1 MTYHAVVYLTRRAQ
15 FCVRHPM
22 DDVLPELPVNS
33 ATAVHVAQV
42 TDKVL
47 EVKAGS
53 GCVTVAVA
61 LAVLADDGG
70 SDVVLVPRLEARVFH
85 KLVLEC
91 GNQALERVSDDEE
104 LKISVQS
111 VETKTK

>member
-1 MTYHAVVYLTRRAQ
+1 MTYRTVVYLTRCAQ

-33 ATAVHVAQV
+33 ATAVHVAQI

-47 EVKAGS
+47 KVKAGS

-70 SDVVLVPRLEARVFH
+70 GDVVLVPRLKARVFH

-91 GNQALERVSDDEE
+91 GNQALKGVSHDEE
-104 LKISVQS
+104 LKIRVQS
-111 VETKTK
+111 VEEKTK